1 MAYVAADSRDDQMG
15 QMALAW
21 VWRDSR
27 ATSAP
32 IGASRPEQ
40 IDDRVGALARL
51 SLGRDGLDE
60 IDRYAVDSNI
70 NLWAQSGEA

>member
-1 MAYVAADSRDDQMG
+1 MAYVAGDSRDDQMG

-21 VWRDSR
+21 VLRDSR
-27 ATSAP
+27 VTSAP
-32 IGASRPEQ
+32 IGASRSER

-70 NLWAQSGEA
+70 NLLGPIG